1 MLEIEIS
8 GFLPTGVR
16 QVFME
21 EIPRFSHG
29 DFLTEKWAFQN
40 PGIYLRWL
48 FEKSD
53 ALPLPTLS
61 LGALPT
67 QPAI

>member
-1 MLEIEIS
+1 M
-8 GFLPTGVR
+8 GVR

-21 EIPRFSHG
+21 EIPGFSHG
-29 DFLTEKWAFQN
+29 NFLTGQWAFQN

-53 ALPLPTLS
+53 ALPGKWTDLS
-61 LGALPT
+61 
-67 QPAI
+67 I